1 MEVVDSLVMAL
12 MVHPSVEVGE
22 VWVEI
27 LANVK
32 ACELVAATG
41 AYLAVAEETGYVA
54 AEVSVGIVA
63 AAQEAMDEDLVAAEV
78 AQVEDPE

>member
-1 MEVVDSLVMAL
+1 MEVEDSLVMAL
-12 MVHPSVEVGE
+12 MVRPSVEAGE
-22 VWVEI
+22 VQVEI

-41 AYLAVAEETGYVA
+41 AYLEVVAEEIGYVA
-54 AEVSVGIVA
+54 AEASVGIVV
-63 AAQEAMDEDLVAAEV
+63 AQEAMDEDLVAAEV

>member
-1 MEVVDSLVMAL
+1 
-12 MVHPSVEVGE
+12 MVHPSVEAGE

-27 LANVK
+27 LANV

-54 AEVSVGIVA
+54 AEASVGIVV

-78 AQVEDPE
+78 DQVEDLE